1 MKMMKK
7 TLLFVCLFFM
17 ASNMAIAAGIK
28 FQPLT
33 LKEALLKAKKEGKH
47 VFIDVYATW
56 CGPCKYL
63 SNNVFVDDALGQ
75 FMNEHFVSI
84 KLDGEKGDGT
94 FVMTEYE
101 LNSYPTMLFLSP
113 ENVLVKKIVGAVSS
127 EEILDG
133 SNAVIFPESTQIF
146 KLTQKYESG
155 NREKEFLKE
164 FIAEMLNQ
172 DIDTEPFVKDYLS
185 LFPELALED
194 ENEFLIFCLGIS
206 DLENKFSKEFLQN
219 PTKYHEL
226 FPDMVETKIKI
237 MLIALVEDA
246 RKTEDLMIIE
256 KGVDLLL
263 NPFNEIFGADTYA
276 RQELIDELTEIYN
289 EE

>member
-1 MKMMKK
+1 MKK
-7 TLLFVCLFFM
+7 PLLFVCLFFM
-17 ASNMAIAAGIK
+17 ASNMAIASGIK
-28 FQPLT
+28 FQALS
-33 LKEALLKAKKEGKH
+33 LKEALSKAKNEGKH

-94 FVMTEYE
+94 FLMTEYE

-127 EEILDG
+127 DEILDG
-133 SNAVIFPESTQIF
+133 GNAVIFPESTQIF

-172 DIDTEPFVKDYLS
+172 DIDAEPVVKDYLS
-185 LFPELALED
+185 LFPELALEN
-194 ENEFLIFCLGIS
+194 EKEFLIFCLGIR
-206 DLENKFSKEFLQN
+206 DLENKLSIEFLQN

-226 FPDMVETKIKI
+226 FPGMAKAKIKI
-237 MLIALVEDA
+237 MLMGLVEDA
-246 RKTEDLMIIE
+246 RKTDDLTIIE

-263 NPFNEIFGADTYA
+263 NPFNEIFKEDTYE
-276 RQELIDELTEIYN
+276 RQELIDALTEIYN
-289 EE
+289 EG